1 MIGWLKGKV
10 VSRSDDKLIVGVGGV
25 GYVVQVPLG
34 AGAHLELESE
44 IELHVYTHVREDA
57 LQLFAFE
64 SAQELT
70 TFETLIT
77 VSGVGPKLAQAILG
91 SLNTDAL
98 AEAIDLG
105 DIAMLK
111 KVPGVGKRVAE
122 RLSLELRGKIRVS
135 PEGTQ
140 RSAEPV
146 ATRLAA
152 GDAWR
157 DVESAL
163 LNLDY
168 RKKEVESVLDQLKRE
183 QPETSDFDTLL
194 RAALSAMRRS

>member
-1 MIGWLKGKV
+1 MIGWLRGAV
-10 VSRSDDKLIVGVGGV
+10 RARSDDRLVVDVNGV

-34 AGAHLELESE
+34 AGAHLELEAE
-44 IELHVYTHVREDA
+44 VELHIHTHVREDS
-57 LQLFAFE
+57 LQLFGFE
-64 SAQELT
+64 TAAGLA

-91 SLNTDAL
+91 SFDTDAL

-122 RLSLELRGKIRVS
+122 RLSLELRGKVR
-135 PEGTQ
+135 P
-140 RSAEPV
+140 SAPGAPRAGKPV

-163 LNLDY
+163 NNLDY
-168 RKKEVESVLDQLKRE
+168 RRKEVESVLDQLKRE
-183 QPETSDFDTLL
+183 HPDAADFDTLL
-194 RAALSAMRRS
+194 RAALSALRR

>member
-1 MIGWLKGKV
+1 MIGWLRGAVRARTDDRLV
-10 VSRSDDKLIVGVGGV
+10 VDVNGV

-34 AGAHLELESE
+34 AGAHLELEAE
-44 IELHVYTHVREDA
+44 VELHVHTHVREDS
-57 LQLFAFE
+57 LQLFGFE
-64 SAQELT
+64 TPAGLA

-77 VSGVGPKLAQAILG
+77 VSGVGPKLAQAVLG
-91 SLNTDAL
+91 SLDTDAL

-122 RLSLELRGKIRVS
+122 RLSLELRGKIRPTGGGAS
-135 PEGTQ
+135 KPGK
-140 RSAEPV
+140 PV

-152 GDAWR
+152 NDAWR

-163 LNLDY
+163 SNLDY
-168 RKKEVESVLDQLKRE
+168 RKKEVESVIEQLKRE
-183 QPETSDFDTLL
+183 HPDTTDFDTLL
-194 RAALSAMRRS
+194 RAALSAMRR

>member
-1 MIGWLKGKV
+1 MIGWLRGAVRARKDDRLV
-10 VSRSDDKLIVGVGGV
+10 VDMNGV

-34 AGAHLELESE
+34 AGADLELEAE
-44 IELHVYTHVREDA
+44 VELHVHTHVREDS
-57 LQLFAFE
+57 LQLFGFETAAGLATFE
-64 SAQELT
+64 S
-70 TFETLIT
+70 LIT
-77 VSGVGPKLAQAILG
+77 VSGVGPKLAQAVLG
-91 SLNTDAL
+91 SFDTDTL

-122 RLSLELRGKIRVS
+122 RLSLELRGKIRPTGSGASGASKPVS
-135 PEGTQ
+135 
-140 RSAEPV
+140 
-146 ATRLAA
+146 TRLAA

-163 LNLDY
+163 SNLDY

-183 QPETSDFDTLL
+183 HPDTTDFDTLL
-194 RAALSAMRRS
+194 RAALAAMRR

>member
-1 MIGWLKGKV
+1 MIGWLRGAVRARTDDRLV
-10 VSRSDDKLIVGVGGV
+10 VDVNGV

-34 AGAHLELESE
+34 AGAHLELEAE
-44 IELHVYTHVREDA
+44 LDLHVYTHVREDS
-57 LQLFAFE
+57 LQLFGFE
-64 SAQELT
+64 TAAALA

-91 SLNTDAL
+91 SLDTDAL

-122 RLSLELRGKIRVS
+122 RLSLELRGKIRS
-135 PEGTQ
+135 SGDEATRTGK
-140 RSAEPV
+140 PV
-146 ATRLAA
+146 ATRLNTS
-152 GDAWR
+152 DAWR

-163 LNLDY
+163 ANLDY
-168 RKKEVESVLDQLKRE
+168 RKKEVESVLEQLKRE
-183 QPETSDFDTLL
+183 HADTTDFDTLL
-194 RAALSAMRRS
+194 RAALSGLRR

>member
-1 MIGWLKGKV
+1 MIGWLRGAVRARKDDRLV
-10 VSRSDDKLIVGVGGV
+10 VDVNGV

-34 AGAHLELESE
+34 AGAHLELDAEVA
-44 IELHVYTHVREDA
+44 LHVHTHVREDS
-57 LQLFAFE
+57 LQLFGFE
-64 SAQELT
+64 TAAGLA

-77 VSGVGPKLAQAILG
+77 VSGVGPKLAQAVLG
-91 SLNTDAL
+91 SFDTDTL

-122 RLSLELRGKIRVS
+122 RLSLELRGKIRPTGDGASSTTKSVS
-135 PEGTQ
+135 
-140 RSAEPV
+140 
-146 ATRLAA
+146 TRLVA
-152 GDAWR
+152 GDSWR

-183 QPETSDFDTLL
+183 HPDTTDFDTLL
-194 RAALSAMRRS
+194 RAALAAMRR